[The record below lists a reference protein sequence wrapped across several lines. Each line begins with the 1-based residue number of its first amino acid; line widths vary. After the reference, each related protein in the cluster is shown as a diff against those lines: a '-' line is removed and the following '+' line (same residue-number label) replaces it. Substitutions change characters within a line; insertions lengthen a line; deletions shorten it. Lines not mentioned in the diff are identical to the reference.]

1 MMKLFTLI
9 IITCIT
15 LVCRMPGAQ
24 AESTVSFERSYVTHE
39 WGQIHVLTS
48 QPAVPSNPTP
58 LVCFAPN
65 PYSGNYYRLFME
77 ALGSDRTM
85 LALDYPGI
93 GQSDIYPDDLDM
105 STLADIMADSL
116 TALGWGPDGAGV
128 VDLCGYHTGTMLAT
142 ELAITH
148 PELVRRIILMG
159 IPYYDAEGRQERFDR
174 LSQVKPWPDSF
185 TAVAQDWIFAVE
197 MRNEKVSLQRAFSN
211 FLESAGAWKGKARI
225 YGAVFQYPAEERAP
239 LLTQPTLVLNPHG
252 NLKEP
257 SRAYAELINDATM
270 IELPDLKY
278 GIFDAAPEVL
288 ASHARPFLNRR

>member
-1 MMKLFTLI
+1 MKPFALI
-9 IITCIT
+9 LTAVIA
-15 LVCRMPGAQ
+15 LVARVPAVQ
-24 AESTVSFERSYVTHE
+24 AENAVSFERSYVTHE

-48 QPAVPSNPTP
+48 QPEVPSNPTP

-77 ALGSDRTM
+77 QLGSDRRM

-93 GQSDIYPDDLDM
+93 GQSDTYPEELDM
-105 STLADIMADSL
+105 TTLAKIMADSL
-116 TALGWGPDGAGV
+116 TSLGWGPNGGGP

-148 PELVRRIILMG
+148 PELVRRIVLMG
-159 IPYYDAEGRQERFDR
+159 IPYYDAAGRQERFDR
-174 LSQVKPWPDSF
+174 LGQIKPWPNSF
-185 TAVAQDWIFAVE
+185 AAVAQDWIFAVE
-197 MRNEKVSLQRAFSN
+197 MRNEKVSLERAFGN
-211 FLESAGAWKGKARI
+211 YLESAGAWQAKARI

-257 SRAYAELINDATM
+257 SRTYAELIDGATL

-288 ASHARPFLNRR
+288 ASHARPFLNQR

>member
-1 MMKLFTLI
+1 MKALALTIVTIALI
-9 IITCIT
+9 SS
-15 LVCRMPGAQ
+15 MSGAQ
-24 AESTVSFERSYVTHE
+24 AENAVIFERSYVTHD

-48 QPAVPSNPTP
+48 QPEAPGNLTP

-65 PYSGNYYRLFME
+65 PYSGNYYRMFME

-93 GQSDIYPDDLDM
+93 GQSDTYPGELDM
-105 STLADIMADSL
+105 STLANIMADSL
-116 TALGWGPDGAGV
+116 TSLGWGPYGSGP

-142 ELAITH
+142 ELAVTH
-148 PELVRRIILMG
+148 PQLVRRIVLMG
-159 IPYYDAEGRQERFDR
+159 IPYYDAAGRQERFDR
-174 LSQVKPWPDSF
+174 LGQVKPWPDSF
-185 TAVAQDWIFAVE
+185 AAVAQDWIFAVE
-197 MRNEKVSLQRAFSN
+197 MRNEKVSLERAFGN
-211 FLESAGAWKGKARI
+211 YLESAGAWQGKARI

-257 SRAYAELINDATM
+257 SRAYAELIDGATL

-288 ASHARPFLNRR
+288 ASHARPFLNQR

>member
-1 MMKLFTLI
+1 MKALALTIVTIALI
-9 IITCIT
+9 SS
-15 LVCRMPGAQ
+15 MSGAQ
-24 AESTVSFERSYVTHE
+24 AENAVIFERSYVTHD

-48 QPAVPSNPTP
+48 QPEAPGNLTP

-65 PYSGNYYRLFME
+65 PYSGNYYRMFME

-93 GQSDIYPDDLDM
+93 GQSDTYPGELDM
-105 STLADIMADSL
+105 STLANIMADSL
-116 TALGWGPDGAGV
+116 TSLGWGPYGNGP

-142 ELAITH
+142 ELAVTY
-148 PELVRRIILMG
+148 PQLVRRIVLMG
-159 IPYYDAEGRQERFDR
+159 IPYYDAAGRQERFDR
-174 LSQVKPWPDSF
+174 LGQVKPWPDSF
-185 TAVAQDWIFAVE
+185 AAVAQDWIFAVE
-197 MRNEKVSLQRAFSN
+197 MRNEKVSLERAFGN
-211 FLESAGAWKGKARI
+211 YLESAGAWQGKARI

-257 SRAYAELINDATM
+257 SRAYAELIDGATL

-288 ASHARPFLNRR
+288 ASHARPFLNQR

>member
-1 MMKLFTLI
+1 MKALALTIAIFALMFS
-9 IITCIT
+9 
-15 LVCRMPGAQ
+15 MPAAQ
-24 AESTVSFERSYVTHE
+24 AENAVSFERSYVTHE

-48 QPAVPSNPTP
+48 QPEVLINPTP

-93 GQSDIYPDDLDM
+93 GQSDTYPGELDM
-105 STLADIMADSL
+105 STLAEIMADSL
-116 TALGWGPDGAGV
+116 TSLGWGPEGAGP

-159 IPYYDAEGRQERFDR
+159 IPYYDAAGRQERFDR
-174 LSQVKPWPDSF
+174 LGQVKPWPDSF
-185 TAVAQDWIFAVE
+185 AAVAQDWIFAVE
-197 MRNEKVSLQRAFSN
+197 MRNEKVSLERAFGN
-211 FLESAGAWKGKARI
+211 YLESAGAWQGKARI

-239 LLTQPTLVLNPHG
+239 LLTQPTRILNPHG
-252 NLKEP
+252 NLREP
-257 SRAYAELINDATM
+257 SRTYAELIDDATL

-278 GIFDAAPEVL
+278 GIFDAAPDVL
-288 ASHARPFLNRR
+288 AFHARPFLNQR

>member
-1 MMKLFTLI
+1 MKALALTIVTIALI
-9 IITCIT
+9 SS
-15 LVCRMPGAQ
+15 MSGAQ
-24 AESTVSFERSYVTHE
+24 AENAVIFERSYVTHD

-48 QPAVPSNPTP
+48 QPEAPGNLTP
-58 LVCFAPN
+58 LVCFSPN
-65 PYSGNYYRLFME
+65 PYSGNYYRMFME

-93 GQSDIYPDDLDM
+93 GQSDTYPGELDM
-105 STLADIMADSL
+105 STLANIMADSL
-116 TALGWGPDGAGV
+116 TSLGWGPYGGGP

-142 ELAITH
+142 ELAVTH
-148 PELVRRIILMG
+148 PQLVRRIVLMG
-159 IPYYDAEGRQERFDR
+159 IPYYDAAGRQERFDR
-174 LSQVKPWPDSF
+174 LGQVKPWPDSF
-185 TAVAQDWIFAVE
+185 AAVAQDWIFAVE
-197 MRNEKVSLQRAFSN
+197 MRNEKVSLERAFGN
-211 FLESAGAWKGKARI
+211 YLESAGAWQGKARI

-257 SRAYAELINDATM
+257 SRAYAELIDGATL

-288 ASHARPFLNRR
+288 ASHARPFLNQR

>member
-1 MMKLFTLI
+1 MKPFALI
-9 IITCIT
+9 LTTVIA

-24 AESTVSFERSYVTHE
+24 AENTVSFERSYVTHD

-48 QPAVPSNPTP
+48 QPEVPGNPTP

-77 ALGSDRTM
+77 ELGSDRTM

-93 GQSDIYPDDLDM
+93 GQSDIYPGELDM
-105 STLADIMADSL
+105 STLAEIMADSL
-116 TALGWGPDGAGV
+116 TSLGWGPTGKGP
-128 VDLCGYHTGTMLAT
+128 VDVCGYHTGTLVAT
-142 ELAITH
+142 ELAVTYPH
-148 PELVRRIILMG
+148 LVRRIILLG
-159 IPYYDAEGRQERFDR
+159 IPYYDAAGRQERFDR

-185 TAVAQDWIFAVE
+185 AAVAQDWIFAVE
-197 MRNEKVSLQRAFSN
+197 MRNENVSLERAFGN
-211 FLESAGAWKGKARI
+211 YLESAGAWQGKARI

-252 NLKEP
+252 DLKEP
-257 SRAYAELINDATM
+257 SRAYAELIDGATV

-278 GIFDAAPEVL
+278 GIFDAAPEIL
-288 ASHARPFLNRR
+288 ASHARPFLSER

>member
-1 MMKLFTLI
+1 MKPFALI
-9 IITCIT
+9 LTAVIA
-15 LVCRMPGAQ
+15 LVARVPAVQ
-24 AESTVSFERSYVTHE
+24 AENAVSFERSYVTHE

-48 QPAVPSNPTP
+48 QPEVPSNPTP

-77 ALGSDRTM
+77 QLGSDRRM

-93 GQSDIYPDDLDM
+93 GQSDTYPEELDM
-105 STLADIMADSL
+105 TTLAKIMADSL
-116 TALGWGPDGAGV
+116 TSLGWGPNGGGP

-148 PELVRRIILMG
+148 PELVRRIVLVG
-159 IPYYDAEGRQERFDR
+159 IPYYDAAGRQERFDR
-174 LSQVKPWPDSF
+174 LGQVKPWPDSF
-185 TAVAQDWIFAVE
+185 AVVAQDWIFAVE
-197 MRNEKVSLQRAFSN
+197 MRNEKVSLERAFGN
-211 FLESAGAWKGKARI
+211 YLESAGAWQAKARI

-257 SRAYAELINDATM
+257 SRAYAELIDGATL

-278 GIFDAAPEVL
+278 GIFDAAPKVL
-288 ASHARPFLNRR
+288 ASHARPFLNQR

>member
-1 MMKLFTLI
+1 MKPFALFLGAAIGLI
-9 IITCIT
+9 SLITA
-15 LVCRMPGAQ
+15 AQ
-24 AESTVSFERSYVTHE
+24 AENAVSFERSYVNHN

-48 QPAVPSNPTP
+48 QPRVPDNPVP

-93 GQSDIYPDDLDM
+93 GQSDNYPGELDM
-105 STLADIMADSL
+105 GTLADIMADSL
-116 TALGWGPDGAGV
+116 TSLGWGPDGGGP

-142 ELAITH
+142 ELAVTH
-148 PELVRRIILMG
+148 PELVRRIVLMG
-159 IPYYDAEGRQERFDR
+159 IPYYDAAGRQERFDR
-174 LSQVKPWPDSF
+174 LGQVKPWPDSF
-185 TAVAQDWIFAVE
+185 AAVAQDWIFAVE
-197 MRNEKVSLQRAFSN
+197 MRNDKVSLERAYGN
-211 FLESAGAWKGKARI
+211 YLESAGAWQGKARI

-257 SRAYAELINDATM
+257 SRAFAEMIDGATL

-278 GIFDAAPEVL
+278 GIFDASPDVL
-288 ASHARPFLNRR
+288 ASHARPFLNQR

>member
-1 MMKLFTLI
+1 MKPFTLI
-9 IITCIT
+9 FITVTALIS
-15 LVCRMPGAQ
+15 LMSGAQ
-24 AESTVSFERSYVTHE
+24 AENAVSFKRSYVTHD
-39 WGQIHVLTS
+39 WGQIHVLAS
-48 QPAVPSNPTP
+48 QPKAPGNPTP

-77 ALGSDRTM
+77 QLGSDRPM

-93 GQSDIYPDDLDM
+93 GQSDTYPGELDM
-105 STLADIMADSL
+105 SKLAEIMATSL
-116 TALGWGPDGAGV
+116 LSLGWGPDGGGQ

-148 PELVRRIILMG
+148 PELVRRIVLMG

-174 LSQVKPWPDSF
+174 LGQVKPWPDSF
-185 TAVAQDWIFAVE
+185 AAVAQDWIFAVE
-197 MRNEKVSLQRAFSN
+197 MRNENVSLERAFGN
-211 FLESAGAWKGKARI
+211 YLESAGAWQGKARI

-257 SRAYAELINDATM
+257 SRAYAELIDGATV

-288 ASHARPFLNRR
+288 ASHARPFLNQR

>member
-1 MMKLFTLI
+1 MKALALTIVTIALI
-9 IITCIT
+9 SS
-15 LVCRMPGAQ
+15 MSGAQ
-24 AESTVSFERSYVTHE
+24 AENAVIFERSYVTHD

-48 QPAVPSNPTP
+48 QPEAPGNLTP

-65 PYSGNYYRLFME
+65 PYSGNYYRMFME

-93 GQSDIYPDDLDM
+93 GQSDTYPGELDM
-105 STLADIMADSL
+105 STLANIMADSL
-116 TALGWGPDGAGV
+116 TSLGWGPYGGGP

-142 ELAITH
+142 ELAVTH
-148 PELVRRIILMG
+148 PQLVRRIVLMG
-159 IPYYDAEGRQERFDR
+159 IPYYDAAGRQERFDR
-174 LSQVKPWPDSF
+174 LGQVKPWPDSF
-185 TAVAQDWIFAVE
+185 AAVAQDWIFAVE
-197 MRNEKVSLQRAFSN
+197 MRNEKVSLERAFGN
-211 FLESAGAWKGKARI
+211 YLESAGAWQGKARI

-252 NLKEP
+252 NLKEL
-257 SRAYAELINDATM
+257 SRAYAELIDGATL

-288 ASHARPFLNRR
+288 ASHARPFLNQR

>member
-1 MMKLFTLI
+1 MKPFALI
-9 IITCIT
+9 LIAVIVLIA
-15 LVCRMPGAQ
+15 RMPAVQ
-24 AESTVSFERSYVTHE
+24 AENAVSFERSYVTHD

-48 QPAVPSNPTP
+48 EPEVSGNPTP

-93 GQSDIYPDDLDM
+93 GQSDTYPDELDM
-105 STLADIMADSL
+105 GKLADIMADSL
-116 TALGWGPDGAGV
+116 KSVGWGPDGDGP

-148 PELVRRIILMG
+148 PELVRRIVLMG
-159 IPYYDAEGRQERFDR
+159 IPYYDAAGRQERFDR
-174 LSQVKPWPDSF
+174 LGQVKPWPDSF
-185 TAVAQDWIFAVE
+185 AAVAQDWIFAVE
-197 MRNEKVSLQRAFSN
+197 MRNEKVSLERAFGN
-211 FLESAGAWKGKARI
+211 YLESAGAWQAKARI

-257 SRAYAELINDATM
+257 SRAYAELIDGATL

-288 ASHARPFLNRR
+288 ASHARPFLNQR

>member
-1 MMKLFTLI
+1 MKPFALI
-9 IITCIT
+9 LTAFIA

-24 AESTVSFERSYVTHE
+24 AENTVSFERSYVTHD

-48 QPAVPSNPTP
+48 QPEVPGNPTP

-77 ALGSDRTM
+77 QLGSDRTM

-93 GQSDIYPDDLDM
+93 GQSDTYPGELDM
-105 STLADIMADSL
+105 STLANIMADSL
-116 TALGWGPDGAGV
+116 TSLGWGPDGNGP

-142 ELAITH
+142 ELAVTH
-148 PELVRRIILMG
+148 PELVRRIVLMG
-159 IPYYDAEGRQERFDR
+159 IPYYDAAGRQERFDR
-174 LSQVKPWPDSF
+174 LGKVKPWPDSF
-185 TAVAQDWIFAVE
+185 AAVAQDWIFAVE
-197 MRNEKVSLQRAFSN
+197 MRNEKVSLERAFGN
-211 FLESAGAWKGKARI
+211 YLESAGAWQGKARI
-225 YGAVFQYPAEERAP
+225 YGAVFQYPAEKRAP
-239 LLTQPTLVLNPHG
+239 LLTQPTLVLKPHG

-257 SRAYAELINDATM
+257 SRAYAELIDGATL

-288 ASHARPFLNRR
+288 ASHARPFLNQR